1 MLDSAKLLGVVMQA
15 KVSREEFI
23 NIWSRFG
30 SASKVAKCL
39 DVSERSVLNRRR
51 RIEQD
56 TNQPLISFN
65 DRSQAYSNVQ
75 PIQTSLN
82 KIELGILNQTIIVF
96 SDAHFWPGEYT
107 TAYKGLLWAIKELK
121 PHVVISNG
129 DAFDGASISRH
140 DPLGWSKTPTVI
152 EELKAVQTHLGE
164 IEEAAKEARHNA
176 KLLFTWGNHDTR
188 FANKLALQAP
198 QYRDVQ
204 GFKLQDHLP
213 AWEFA
218 WSVWPTSQCIIK
230 HRYKSGIHAAHNNTV
245 GAGINIVTGHLHSLK
260 VTPYADYN
268 GNRYGVDTGTLAEIY
283 GPQFDYGEG
292 NPLNHRSGFAVLTFK
307 DGKLLWPE
315 LVHKWSE
322 TQVEFRG
329 QVINL

>member
-1 MLDSAKLLGVVMQA
+1 MQP

-23 NIWSRFG
+23 NVWKRHG
-30 SASKVAKCL
+30 SASEVAKLL
-39 DVSERSVLNRRR
+39 DISERSVHKRRR
-51 RIEQD
+51 RIEED
-56 TNQPLISFN
+56 SNQPLIN
-65 DRSQAYSNVQ
+65 GNERAKAYAHLQ
-75 PIQTSLN
+75 PIKTSLN
-82 KIELGILNQTIIVF
+82 RVELGILDQTIIVF

-121 PHVVISNG
+121 PHAVISNG

-140 DPLGWSKTPTVI
+140 PPLGWNHMPSVI
-152 EELKAVQTHLGE
+152 EELKAVQAHLGE
-164 IEEAAKEARHNA
+164 IEETAKAARHNV

-188 FANKLALQAP
+188 FANKLASQAP
-198 QYRDVQ
+198 QYREVH

-218 WSVWPTSQCIIK
+218 WSVWPTQDCIIK
-230 HRYKSGIHAAHNNTV
+230 HRYRSGVHAAHNNTV

-268 GNRYGVDTGTLAEIY
+268 GNRYGVDTGTLAEPY

-307 DGKLLWPE
+307 GGRILWPE
-315 LVHKWSE
+315 LVHKWADD
-322 TQVEFRG
+322 QVEFRG
-329 QVINL
+329 QIINV